1 MLQNPDGLHYMTAR
15 VQGDN
20 VKLKMVVDCDRLV
33 FGLGGDAEKGS
44 FLCA

>member
-1 MLQNPDGLHYMTAR
+1 MTAR
-15 VQGDN
+15 VQGDT